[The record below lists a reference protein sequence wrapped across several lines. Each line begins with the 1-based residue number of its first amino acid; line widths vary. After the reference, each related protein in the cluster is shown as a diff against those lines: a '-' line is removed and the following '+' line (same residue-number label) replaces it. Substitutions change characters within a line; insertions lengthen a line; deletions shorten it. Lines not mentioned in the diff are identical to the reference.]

1 MSSNFPEGLKLPNEL
16 ERRQMFYQLKK
27 ESSFTAWNRMLE
39 LYQAWAG
46 VTEESVRQAD
56 AKGWLDKSGIR
67 ESHYVRILKGLAHQE
82 EGVRRLRKGDKRV
95 FKFDANGEFVMGHR
109 TVSHWLELVWRIEI
123 GENGI
128 NEALTPLWNE
138 FCTRLR
144 EIANLRAEIWSDIIE
159 SPYFEDSAPS
169 IYGRW
174 FQENVARM
182 HFPPVIPEVPNPVEN
197 TLIATGSRI
206 PCSGIWEPVDAPKP
220 KKFSLFSK
228 PDVPTGFLPYI
239 GALNYLHGGS
249 PAPQA
254 GQIVRDT
261 NIDIDV
267 VWRLIWRDDRYEDGT
282 IPDEEAGY
290 VFMKSEPP
298 PVPQEAATDAARRQV
313 SAMSGQR
320 ASQAG
325 RWLVMDDLNAAAQFN
340 AGDELPLHE
349 GRKVQWVLA
358 EP

>member
-1 MSSNFPEGLKLPNEL
+1 MSNNFPEGLKLPNEL

-39 LYQAWAG
+39 LYQAWAD

-56 AKGWLDKSGIR
+56 AQGWLEKSGIK
-67 ESHYVRILKGLAHQE
+67 ELDYVGILKGLAHQE

-95 FKFDANGEFVMGHR
+95 FKFDANGEFVMANR
-109 TVSHWLELVWRIEI
+109 QVSHWIELMWRIEI
-123 GENGI
+123 GDSLIKE
-128 NEALTPLWNE
+128 EMTPLWHE
-138 FCTRLR
+138 FSECLEKMRHLG
-144 EIANLRAEIWSDIIE
+144 NEIWADIIE
-159 SPYFEDSAPS
+159 GRYFEDPAPN

-174 FQENVARM
+174 FQENVSKM
-182 HFPPVIPEVPNPVEN
+182 HFPPVIPDVPDPVEN
-197 TLIATGSRI
+197 TLVATGSRI

-228 PDVPTGFLPYI
+228 PDVPSGFLPYI
-239 GALNYLHGGS
+239 AAMNYLHGGS
-249 PAPQA
+249 AAPKARQETQA
-254 GQIVRDT
+254 GSVHP
-261 NIDIDV
+261 DV

-290 VFMKSEPP
+290 VFMQPDDPAAVVAASDQ
-298 PVPQEAATDAARRQV
+298 PQRKQV

>member
-1 MSSNFPEGLKLPNEL
+1 
-16 ERRQMFYQLKK
+16 MFYQLKK

-39 LYQAWAG
+39 LYQAWAD

-56 AKGWLDKSGIR
+56 AQGWLEKSGIK
-67 ESHYVRILKGLAHQE
+67 ELDYVGILKGLAHQE

-95 FKFDANGEFVMGHR
+95 FKFDANGEFVMADR
-109 TVSHWLELVWRIEI
+109 QVSHWIEFVWRVEV
-123 GENGI
+123 GEMNI
-128 NEALTPLWNE
+128 NQEMTPLWHE
-138 FCTRLR
+138 FSECLEKMRHLG
-144 EIANLRAEIWSDIIE
+144 NEIWADIIE
-159 SPYFEDSAPS
+159 GRYFEDPAPNV
-169 IYGRW
+169 YGKW
-174 FQENVARM
+174 FVENVSKM
-182 HFPPVIPEVPNPVEN
+182 HFPPVLPEVPNPVQN
-197 TLIATGSRI
+197 TLVATGSRI

-228 PDVPTGFLPYI
+228 PDIPTGFLPYI

-254 GQIVRDT
+254 SQIVRDRS
-261 NIDIDV
+261 IHIDV
-267 VWRLIWRDDRYEDGT
+267 VWRLIWRDARYEDGT
-282 IPDEEAGY
+282 IPEEEADY
-290 VFMKSEPP
+290 VFMESEPP
-298 PVPQEAATDAARRQV
+298 PVQQEAATDAARRQV

>member
-16 ERRQMFYQLKK
+16 ERRQMFHQLKK

-39 LYQAWAG
+39 LYQAWVDA
-46 VTEESVRQAD
+46 TERSVREAD
-56 AKGWLDKSGIR
+56 AKGWLEKSGIS
-67 ESHYVRILKGLAHQE
+67 ESDYVCILKGLAHQE

-109 TVSHWLELVWRIEI
+109 IVSHFIQLIWRIEI

-128 NEALTPLWNE
+128 NKDLTPLWNE
-138 FCTRLR
+138 FCARLDDIATLRR
-144 EIANLRAEIWSDIIE
+144 EIWADIIE
-159 SPYFEDSAPS
+159 GRYLEDSAPN

-174 FQENVARM
+174 FQENVSKM
-182 HFPPVIPEVPNPVEN
+182 HFPLVIPDVPDPVEN
-197 TLIATGSRI
+197 TLVATGSRI

-228 PDVPTGFLPYI
+228 PDVPSGFLPYI

-282 IPDEEAGY
+282 IPEEEADY
-290 VFMKSEPP
+290 VFMESEPP
-298 PVPQEAATDAARRQV
+298 PVQQEAATDAARQQV

-320 ASQAG
+320 APQAG

-358 EP
+358 DQ

>member
-1 MSSNFPEGLKLPNEL
+1 MKLPNEL

-39 LYQAWAG
+39 LYQAWAN
-46 VTEESVRQAD
+46 VTKESVRQAD
-56 AKGWLDKSGIR
+56 AKGWLDKSGIS
-67 ESHYVRILKGLAHQE
+67 ESDYVCILKGLAHHE

-95 FKFDANGEFVMGHR
+95 FKFDANGEFVMGNR
-109 TVSHWLELVWRIEI
+109 IISHFIQLIWRIEI

-128 NEALTPLWNE
+128 DEALTPLWDE
-138 FCTRLR
+138 FSECLEKMRHLG
-144 EIANLRAEIWSDIIE
+144 NEIWADIIE
-159 SPYFEDSAPS
+159 GRYFEDPAPN
-169 IYGRW
+169 IYGKW
-174 FQENVARM
+174 FQKNVSRM
-182 HFPPVIPEVPNPVEN
+182 HFPPVIPDVPDPVEN
-197 TLIATGSRI
+197 TLVATGSRI

-228 PDVPTGFLPYI
+228 PDVPSGFLPYI
-239 GALNYLHGGS
+239 AAMNYLHGQS
-249 PAPQA
+249 PAPKARQETQT
-254 GQIVRDT
+254 GSVYP
-261 NIDIDV
+261 DV

-325 RWLVMDDLNAAAQFN
+325 RWLVMEDLNAAAQFN

-358 EP
+358 DH

>member
-1 MSSNFPEGLKLPNEL
+1 MSNNFPEGLKLPNEL

-39 LYQAWAG
+39 LYQAWAD
-46 VTEESVRQAD
+46 VTERSVREAD
-56 AKGWLDKSGIR
+56 AKGWLEKSGIS
-67 ESHYVRILKGLAHQE
+67 ESDYVSILKGLAHQE

-109 TVSHWLELVWRIEI
+109 TVSYWLELVWRIKI

-128 NEALTPLWNE
+128 NEALTPLWDE
-138 FCTRLR
+138 FRTRLDDV
-144 EIANLRAEIWSDIIE
+144 ANLRSEIWGDIIE
-159 SPYFEDSAPS
+159 GRYFEDPAPN

-174 FQENVARM
+174 FQENVSKM
-182 HFPPVIPEVPNPVEN
+182 HFSPVIPDVPDPVEN
-197 TLIATGSRI
+197 TLVATGTRI

-228 PDVPTGFLPYI
+228 PDVPSGFLPYI
-239 GALNYLHGGS
+239 AAMNYLHGGS
-249 PAPQA
+249 AAPKASQE
-254 GQIVRDT
+254 IEDDVL
-261 NIDIDV
+261 NIDV

-290 VFMKSEPP
+290 VFIQPDDPAAVVAASDQ
-298 PVPQEAATDAARRQV
+298 PQRKQV

-358 EP
+358 

>member
-1 MSSNFPEGLKLPNEL
+1 MSNNFPEGLKLPNAL
-16 ERRQMFYQLKK
+16 ERRQMFHQLKK

-39 LYQAWAG
+39 LYQAWADA
-46 VTEESVRQAD
+46 TERSVREAD
-56 AKGWLDKSGIR
+56 AKGWLEKSGIS
-67 ESHYVRILKGLAHQE
+67 ESDYVCILKGLAHQE

-109 TVSHWLELVWRIEI
+109 IVSHFIQLIWRIEI
-123 GENGI
+123 GDSLIKE
-128 NEALTPLWNE
+128 EFTPLWNE
-138 FCTRLR
+138 FCARLDDVATLRR
-144 EIANLRAEIWSDIIE
+144 EIWADIIE
-159 SPYFEDSAPS
+159 GRYLEDSAPN

-174 FQENVARM
+174 FQENVSKM
-182 HFPPVIPEVPNPVEN
+182 HFPLVIPDVPDPVEN
-197 TLIATGSRI
+197 TLVATGSRI

-228 PDVPTGFLPYI
+228 PDVPSGFLPYI

-254 GQIVRDT
+254 GQIVRDAS
-261 NIDIDV
+261 IDIDV

-282 IPDEEAGY
+282 IPEEEADY
-290 VFMKSEPP
+290 VFMESEPP
-298 PVPQEAATDAARRQV
+298 PVQQEAATDAARRQV

-320 ASQAG
+320 APQAG

-358 EP
+358 DQ

>member
-1 MSSNFPEGLKLPNEL
+1 
-16 ERRQMFYQLKK
+16 
-27 ESSFTAWNRMLE
+27 
-39 LYQAWAG
+39 
-46 VTEESVRQAD
+46 
-56 AKGWLDKSGIR
+56 
-67 ESHYVRILKGLAHQE
+67 
-82 EGVRRLRKGDKRV
+82 
-95 FKFDANGEFVMGHR
+95 MG
-109 TVSHWLELVWRIEI
+109 
-123 GENGI
+123 
-128 NEALTPLWNE
+128 
-138 FCTRLR
+138 
-144 EIANLRAEIWSDIIE
+144 DIIE
-159 SPYFEDSAPS
+159 GRYFEDPAPN

-174 FQENVARM
+174 FQENVSKM
-182 HFPPVIPEVPNPVEN
+182 HFPPVIPDVPDPVEN
-197 TLIATGSRI
+197 TLVATGTRI

-228 PDVPTGFLPYI
+228 PDVPSGFLPYI
-239 GALNYLHGGS
+239 AAMNYLHGGS
-249 PAPQA
+249 AAPKARQETQA
-254 GQIVRDT
+254 GSVHP
-261 NIDIDV
+261 DV

-290 VFMKSEPP
+290 VFMQPDDPAAVVAASDQ
-298 PVPQEAATDAARRQV
+298 PQRKQV

>member
-1 MSSNFPEGLKLPNEL
+1 MSNNFPDGLMLPNDL
-16 ERRQMFYQLKK
+16 ERRQMFHQLKK

-39 LYQAWAG
+39 LYQAWADA
-46 VTEESVRQAD
+46 TERSVREAD
-56 AKGWLDKSGIR
+56 AKGWLDKSGIS
-67 ESHYVRILKGLAHQE
+67 ESDYVCILKGLAHQE

-109 TVSHWLELVWRIEI
+109 IVSHFIQLIWRIEI
-123 GENGI
+123 GENAI
-128 NEALTPLWNE
+128 KEEFTPRWDE
-138 FCTRLR
+138 FCACLEGIRILR
-144 EIANLRAEIWSDIIE
+144 SEIWADIIE
-159 SPYFEDSAPS
+159 GRYFEDPAHN
-169 IYGRW
+169 IYGEW
-174 FQENVARM
+174 FQKNVSRM
-182 HFPPVIPEVPNPVEN
+182 HFPPVIPDVPNPVEN
-197 TLIATGSRI
+197 TLVATGTRI

-228 PDVPTGFLPYI
+228 PDVPSGFLPYI
-239 GALNYLHGGS
+239 AAMNYLHGGS
-249 PAPQA
+249 AAPKASQE
-254 GQIVRDT
+254 IEDDVL
-261 NIDIDV
+261 NIDV

-290 VFMKSEPP
+290 VFMQPDDPAAVVAASDQ
-298 PVPQEAATDAARRQV
+298 PQRKQV

-358 EP
+358 DQ

>member
-1 MSSNFPEGLKLPNEL
+1 MNSNFPEGLMLPNEL
-16 ERRQMFYQLKK
+16 ERRQMFHQLKK

-39 LYQAWAG
+39 LYQAWADA
-46 VTEESVRQAD
+46 TERSVREAD
-56 AKGWLDKSGIR
+56 AKGWLDKSGIS
-67 ESHYVRILKGLAHQE
+67 ESDYVCILKGLAHHE

-109 TVSHWLELVWRIEI
+109 IVSHFIQLIWRIEI

-128 NEALTPLWNE
+128 NKDLTPLWNE
-138 FCTRLR
+138 FCARLDDIATLRR
-144 EIANLRAEIWSDIIE
+144 EIWADIIE
-159 SPYFEDSAPS
+159 GRYFEDPAHN
-169 IYGRW
+169 IYGEW
-174 FQENVARM
+174 FQKNVSRM
-182 HFPPVIPEVPNPVEN
+182 HFPPVIPDVPNPVEN
-197 TLIATGSRI
+197 TLVATGTRI

-228 PDVPTGFLPYI
+228 PDVPSGFLPYI
-239 GALNYLHGGS
+239 AAMNYLHGGS
-249 PAPQA
+249 AAPKASQE
-254 GQIVRDT
+254 IEDDVL
-261 NIDIDV
+261 NIDV

-290 VFMKSEPP
+290 VFMQPDDPAAIVAASDQ
-298 PVPQEAATDAARRQV
+298 PQRRQV

-320 ASQAG
+320 APQAG

>member
-1 MSSNFPEGLKLPNEL
+1 MNSNFPEGLKLPNEL

-39 LYQAWAG
+39 LYQAWAD
-46 VTEESVRQAD
+46 VTERSVREAD
-56 AKGWLDKSGIR
+56 AKGWLDESGIS
-67 ESHYVRILKGLAHQE
+67 ESHYVRILKGLAHHE

-128 NEALTPLWNE
+128 NEALTPLWDE
-138 FCTRLR
+138 FRARLDDV
-144 EIANLRAEIWSDIIE
+144 ATLRSEIWGDIIE
-159 SPYFEDSAPS
+159 GRYFEDSAPN

-174 FQENVARM
+174 FQENVSKM
-182 HFPPVIPEVPNPVEN
+182 HFPLVIPDVPDPVEN
-197 TLIATGSRI
+197 TLVATGSRI

-228 PDVPTGFLPYI
+228 PDVPSGFLPYI

-254 GQIVRDT
+254 G
-261 NIDIDV
+261 
-267 VWRLIWRDDRYEDGT
+267 
-282 IPDEEAGY
+282 
-290 VFMKSEPP
+290 
-298 PVPQEAATDAARRQV
+298 
-313 SAMSGQR
+313 
-320 ASQAG
+320 
-325 RWLVMDDLNAAAQFN
+325 
-340 AGDELPLHE
+340 
-349 GRKVQWVLA
+349 
-358 EP
+358 

>member
-39 LYQAWAG
+39 LYKAWAG

-56 AKGWLDKSGIR
+56 AQGWLEKSGIK
-67 ESHYVRILKGLAHQE
+67 ELDYVGILKGLAHQE

-95 FKFDANGEFVMGHR
+95 FKFDANGEFVMAHR
-109 TVSHWLELVWRIEI
+109 QVSHWTEFVWRVEV
-123 GENGI
+123 GEMNI
-128 NEALTPLWNE
+128 NREMTPLWHE
-138 FCTRLR
+138 FSECLEKMRHLG
-144 EIANLRAEIWSDIIE
+144 NEIWADIIE
-159 SPYFEDSAPS
+159 GRYFEDPAPN
-169 IYGRW
+169 IYGKW
-174 FQENVARM
+174 FQENVAKM
-182 HFPPVIPEVPNPVEN
+182 HFPPIIPDVPDPVEN
-197 TLIATGSRI
+197 TLVATGSCI

-228 PDVPTGFLPYI
+228 PEVPSGFLPYI
-239 GALNYLHGGS
+239 AAMNYLHGGS
-249 PAPQA
+249 AAPKARQETQTGSA
-254 GQIVRDT
+254 YP
-261 NIDIDV
+261 DV

-282 IPDEEAGY
+282 IPEEEADY
-290 VFMKSEPP
+290 VFMESEPP
-298 PVPQEAATDAARRQV
+298 PVQQEAATDAAPRQV

-320 ASQAG
+320 APQAG
-325 RWLVMDDLNAAAQFN
+325 RWLVMDDLTAAAQFN

>member
-1 MSSNFPEGLKLPNEL
+1 MSNNFPDGLKLPNAL
-16 ERRQMFYQLKK
+16 ERRQMFHQLKK

-39 LYQAWAG
+39 LYQAWADA
-46 VTEESVRQAD
+46 TERSVREAD
-56 AKGWLDKSGIR
+56 AKGWLDKSGIS
-67 ESHYVRILKGLAHQE
+67 ESDYVCILKGLAHQE

-109 TVSHWLELVWRIEI
+109 IVSHFIQLIWRIDI
-123 GENGI
+123 GENAI
-128 NEALTPLWNE
+128 KEEFTPRWDE
-138 FCTRLR
+138 FCACLEGIRILR
-144 EIANLRAEIWSDIIE
+144 SEIWADIIE
-159 SPYFEDSAPS
+159 GRYFEDSAPN

-174 FQENVARM
+174 FQENVSKM
-182 HFPPVIPEVPNPVEN
+182 HFPPVIPDVPDPVEN
-197 TLIATGSRI
+197 TLVATGSRI

-228 PDVPTGFLPYI
+228 PDIPTGFLPYI

-254 GQIVRDT
+254 GQIVRDAS
-261 NIDIDV
+261 IDIDV

-290 VFMKSEPP
+290 VFMQPDDPAAVVAASDQ
-298 PVPQEAATDAARRQV
+298 PQRKQV

>member
-1 MSSNFPEGLKLPNEL
+1 MSSNFPDGLMLPNDL

-27 ESSFTAWNRMLE
+27 ESSFTAWNRMFE
-39 LYQAWAG
+39 LYQAWAD
-46 VTEESVRQAD
+46 VTERSVREAD
-56 AKGWLDKSGIR
+56 AKGWLEKSGIS
-67 ESHYVRILKGLAHQE
+67 ESDYVLILKGLAHYE

-109 TVSHWLELVWRIEI
+109 IVSHFTQLIWRIEI

-128 NEALTPLWNE
+128 NKDLTPLWDE
-138 FCTRLR
+138 FSECLEKMRHLG
-144 EIANLRAEIWSDIIE
+144 NEIWADIIE
-159 SPYFEDSAPS
+159 GRYFEDPAHN
-169 IYGRW
+169 IYGEW
-174 FQENVARM
+174 FQKNVSRM
-182 HFPPVIPEVPNPVEN
+182 HFPPVIPDVPDPVEN
-197 TLIATGSRI
+197 TLVATGSRI

-228 PDVPTGFLPYI
+228 PDVPSGFLPYI
-239 GALNYLHGGS
+239 AAMNYLHGGS
-249 PAPQA
+249 AAPKASQE
-254 GQIVRDT
+254 IEDDVL
-261 NIDIDV
+261 NIDV
-267 VWRLIWRDDRYEDGT
+267 VWRLLWRDDRYEDGT
-282 IPDEEAGY
+282 IPEEEAGY
-290 VFMKSEPP
+290 VFMQPDDRAAIVAASDQ
-298 PVPQEAATDAARRQV
+298 PQRRQV

-325 RWLVMDDLNAAAQFN
+325 RWLVMDDLNAAAQFK

>member
-16 ERRQMFYQLKK
+16 ERRQMFHQLKK

-39 LYQAWAG
+39 LYQAWVDA
-46 VTEESVRQAD
+46 TERSVREAD
-56 AKGWLDKSGIR
+56 AKGWLEKSGIS
-67 ESHYVRILKGLAHQE
+67 ESDYVCILKGLAHQE

-109 TVSHWLELVWRIEI
+109 IVSHFIQLIWRIEI

-128 NEALTPLWNE
+128 NKDLTPLWNE
-138 FCTRLR
+138 FCARLDDIATLRR
-144 EIANLRAEIWSDIIE
+144 EIWADIIE
-159 SPYFEDSAPS
+159 GRYLEDSAPN

-174 FQENVARM
+174 FQENVSKM
-182 HFPPVIPEVPNPVEN
+182 HFPLVIPDVPDPVEN
-197 TLIATGSRI
+197 TLVATGSRI
-206 PCSGIWEPVDAPKP
+206 PFSGIWEPVDAPKP

-228 PDVPTGFLPYI
+228 PDVPSGFLPYI

-282 IPDEEAGY
+282 IPEEEADY
-290 VFMKSEPP
+290 VFMESEPP
-298 PVPQEAATDAARRQV
+298 PVQQEAATDAARQQV

-320 ASQAG
+320 APQAG

-358 EP
+358 DQ

>member
-1 MSSNFPEGLKLPNEL
+1 MSNNFPEGLKLPNEL

-39 LYQAWAG
+39 LYQAWAD
-46 VTEESVRQAD
+46 VTERSVREAD
-56 AKGWLDKSGIR
+56 AKGWLEKSGIS
-67 ESHYVRILKGLAHQE
+67 ESDYVSILKGLAHQE

-109 TVSHWLELVWRIEI
+109 TVSYWLELVWRIKI

-128 NEALTPLWNE
+128 NEALTPLWDE
-138 FCTRLR
+138 FRTRLDDV
-144 EIANLRAEIWSDIIE
+144 ANLRSEIWGDIIE
-159 SPYFEDSAPS
+159 GRYFEDPAPN

-174 FQENVARM
+174 FQENVSKM
-182 HFPPVIPEVPNPVEN
+182 HFPPVIPDVPDPVEN
-197 TLIATGSRI
+197 TLVATGTRI

-228 PDVPTGFLPYI
+228 PDVPSGFLPYI
-239 GALNYLHGGS
+239 AAMNYLHGGS
-249 PAPQA
+249 AAPKASQE
-254 GQIVRDT
+254 IEDDVL
-261 NIDIDV
+261 NIDV

-290 VFMKSEPP
+290 VFIQPDDPAAVVAASDQ
-298 PVPQEAATDAARRQV
+298 PQRKQV

-358 EP
+358 

>member
-1 MSSNFPEGLKLPNEL
+1 MSNNFPEGLKLPNEL

-39 LYQAWAG
+39 LYQAWAD
-46 VTEESVRQAD
+46 VTERSVREAD
-56 AKGWLDKSGIR
+56 AKGWLEKSGIS
-67 ESHYVRILKGLAHQE
+67 ESHYVRILKGLAHHE

-95 FKFDANGEFVMGHR
+95 FKFDANGEFVMGNR

-123 GENGI
+123 GDSLIKE
-128 NEALTPLWNE
+128 EFTPLWDE
-138 FCTRLR
+138 FSECLEKLR
-144 EIANLRAEIWSDIIE
+144 HLGNEIWADIIE
-159 SPYFEDSAPS
+159 GRYFEDPAPN

-174 FQENVARM
+174 FQENVSKM
-182 HFPPVIPEVPNPVEN
+182 HFPLVIPDVPDPVEN
-197 TLIATGSRI
+197 TLVATGSRI

-228 PDVPTGFLPYI
+228 PDVPSGFLPYI

-254 GQIVRDT
+254 GQIVRDAS
-261 NIDIDV
+261 IDIDV

-282 IPDEEAGY
+282 IPEEEADY
-290 VFMKSEPP
+290 VFMESEPP
-298 PVPQEAATDAARRQV
+298 PVQQEAATDAARRQV

-320 ASQAG
+320 APQAG

-358 EP
+358 DQ

>member
-39 LYQAWAG
+39 LYQAWAN
-46 VTEESVRQAD
+46 VTKESVRQAD
-56 AKGWLDKSGIR
+56 AKGWLDKSGIS
-67 ESHYVRILKGLAHQE
+67 ESDYVCILKGLAHHE

-95 FKFDANGEFVMGHR
+95 FKFDANGEFVMGNR
-109 TVSHWLELVWRIEI
+109 IISHFIQLIWRIEI

-128 NEALTPLWNE
+128 DEALTPLWDE
-138 FCTRLR
+138 FSECLEKMRHLG
-144 EIANLRAEIWSDIIE
+144 NEIWADIIE
-159 SPYFEDSAPS
+159 GRYFEDPAPN
-169 IYGRW
+169 IYGKW
-174 FQENVARM
+174 FQKNVSRM
-182 HFPPVIPEVPNPVEN
+182 HFPPVIPDVPDPVEN
-197 TLIATGSRI
+197 TLVATGSRI

-228 PDVPTGFLPYI
+228 PDVPSGFLPYI
-239 GALNYLHGGS
+239 AAMNYLHGQS
-249 PAPQA
+249 PAPKARQETQT
-254 GQIVRDT
+254 GSVYP
-261 NIDIDV
+261 DV

-325 RWLVMDDLNAAAQFN
+325 RWLVMEDLNAAAQFN

-358 EP
+358 DH

>member
-1 MSSNFPEGLKLPNEL
+1 MSNNFPEGLKLPNEL

-27 ESSFTAWNRMLE
+27 ESSFTAWNRMFE
-39 LYQAWAG
+39 VYQAWAN

-56 AKGWLDKSGIR
+56 AKGWLDKSGIS
-67 ESHYVRILKGLAHQE
+67 ESDYVCILKGLAHQE

-109 TVSHWLELVWRIEI
+109 IVSHFIQLIWRIEI
-123 GENGI
+123 GENAI
-128 NEALTPLWNE
+128 KEEFTPRWDE
-138 FCTRLR
+138 FRARLSDIATLRR
-144 EIANLRAEIWSDIIE
+144 EIWGDIIE
-159 SPYFEDSAPS
+159 GRYFEDPAPN

-174 FQENVARM
+174 FQENVSKM
-182 HFPPVIPEVPNPVEN
+182 HFPPVIPDVPDPVEN
-197 TLIATGSRI
+197 TLVATGSRI

-228 PDVPTGFLPYI
+228 PDVPSGFLPYI
-239 GALNYLHGGS
+239 AAMNYLHGGS
-249 PAPQA
+249 AAPKARQETQTGSA
-254 GQIVRDT
+254 YP
-261 NIDIDV
+261 DV

-282 IPDEEAGY
+282 IPEEEAGY
-290 VFMKSEPP
+290 VFMQPDDRAAIVAASDQ
-298 PVPQEAATDAARRQV
+298 PQRRQV

-325 RWLVMDDLNAAAQFN
+325 RWLVMDDLNAAGEFN
-340 AGDELPLHE
+340 EGDELPLHQ

-358 EP
+358 DQ

>member
-1 MSSNFPEGLKLPNEL
+1 MSNNFPEGLKLPNEL

-39 LYQAWAG
+39 LYQAWAD
-46 VTEESVRQAD
+46 VTERSVREAD
-56 AKGWLDKSGIR
+56 AKGWLEKSGIS
-67 ESHYVRILKGLAHQE
+67 ESDYVSILKGLAHQE

-109 TVSHWLELVWRIEI
+109 TVSYWLELVWRIKI

-128 NEALTPLWNE
+128 NEALTPLWDE
-138 FCTRLR
+138 FRTRLDDV
-144 EIANLRAEIWSDIIE
+144 ANLRSEIWGDIIE
-159 SPYFEDSAPS
+159 GRYFEDPAPN

-174 FQENVARM
+174 FQENVSKM
-182 HFPPVIPEVPNPVEN
+182 HFPPVIPDVPDPVEN
-197 TLIATGSRI
+197 TLVATGTRI

-228 PDVPTGFLPYI
+228 PDVPSGFLPYI
-239 GALNYLHGGS
+239 AAMNYLHGGS
-249 PAPQA
+249 AAPKASQE
-254 GQIVRDT
+254 IEDDVL
-261 NIDIDV
+261 NIDV

-290 VFMKSEPP
+290 VFMQPDDPAAIVAASDQ
-298 PVPQEAATDAARRQV
+298 PQRRQV

-358 EP
+358 

>member
-1 MSSNFPEGLKLPNEL
+1 MSSNFPEGLMLPNDL

-39 LYQAWAG
+39 LYQAWADA
-46 VTEESVRQAD
+46 TERSVREAD
-56 AKGWLDKSGIR
+56 AKGWLEKSGIK
-67 ESHYVRILKGLAHQE
+67 ELDYVGILKGLAHQE

-95 FKFDANGEFVMGHR
+95 FKFDANGEFVMADR
-109 TVSHWLELVWRIEI
+109 QVSHWIECVWRVEV
-123 GENGI
+123 GEMNI
-128 NEALTPLWNE
+128 NREMTPLWHE
-138 FCTRLR
+138 FSECLEKLR
-144 EIANLRAEIWSDIIE
+144 HLGNEIWADIIE
-159 SPYFEDSAPS
+159 GRYFEDPAHN
-169 IYGRW
+169 IYGEW
-174 FQENVARM
+174 FQKNVSRM
-182 HFPPVIPEVPNPVEN
+182 HFPPVIPDVPNPVEN
-197 TLIATGSRI
+197 TLVATGTRI

-228 PDVPTGFLPYI
+228 PDVPSGFLPYI
-239 GALNYLHGGS
+239 AAMNYLHGGS
-249 PAPQA
+249 AAPKASQE
-254 GQIVRDT
+254 IEDDVL
-261 NIDIDV
+261 NIDV

-290 VFMKSEPP
+290 VFMQPDDPAAIVAASDQ
-298 PVPQEAATDAARRQV
+298 PQRRQV

-320 ASQAG
+320 APQAG

>member
-1 MSSNFPEGLKLPNEL
+1 MSSNFPEGLMLPNDL
-16 ERRQMFYQLKK
+16 ERRQMFHQLKK

-39 LYQAWAG
+39 LYRAWAD
-46 VTEESVRQAD
+46 VTERSVREAD
-56 AKGWLDKSGIR
+56 AKGWLDESGIS
-67 ESHYVRILKGLAHQE
+67 ESHYVRILKGLAHHE

-128 NEALTPLWNE
+128 NEALTPLWDE
-138 FCTRLR
+138 FRARLNDV
-144 EIANLRAEIWSDIIE
+144 ATLRSEIWGDIIE
-159 SPYFEDSAPS
+159 GRYFEDPAHN
-169 IYGRW
+169 IYGEW
-174 FQENVARM
+174 FQKNVSRM
-182 HFPPVIPEVPNPVEN
+182 HFPPVIPDVPNPVEN
-197 TLIATGSRI
+197 TLVATGTRI

-228 PDVPTGFLPYI
+228 PDVPSGFLPYI
-239 GALNYLHGGS
+239 AAMNYLHGGS
-249 PAPQA
+249 AAPKASQE
-254 GQIVRDT
+254 IEDDVL
-261 NIDIDV
+261 NIDV

-290 VFMKSEPP
+290 VFMQPDDPAAVVAASDQ
-298 PVPQEAATDAARRQV
+298 PQRKQV

-320 ASQAG
+320 TSQAG

-358 EP
+358 DQ